1 MGEGE
6 GVSRTWLLVE
16 GRRMER
22 YQEERRSPTVAAG
35 KSERRTEWGGKRE
48 SEAEKDD
55 GDRGGERESREKEGL
70 TAGAVIRL
78 RRPYRQHAIAS
89 TS

>member
-55 GDRGGERESREKEGL
+55 GDRGGERGREREQGERGIDGWGSDQTPQAL
-70 TAGAVIRL
+70 
-78 RRPYRQHAIAS
+78 
-89 TS
+89 